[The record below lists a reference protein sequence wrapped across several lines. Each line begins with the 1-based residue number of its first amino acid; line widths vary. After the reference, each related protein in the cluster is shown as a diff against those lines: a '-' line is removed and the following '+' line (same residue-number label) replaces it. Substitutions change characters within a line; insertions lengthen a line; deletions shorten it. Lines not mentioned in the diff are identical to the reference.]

1 MPSLSQSKHVRA
13 LHRRKERSARG
24 EFLVEGPRVL
34 EELLRTAEAEP
45 DGRKLL
51 EGIVAAGIP
60 HELVSDSE
68 LRRHADTVT
77 PQGWI
82 AVAPVPRWSWSDFR
96 TPDILVLDAV
106 QDPGNVGTL
115 IRAAE
120 ALGASGVVALPGTA
134 DPWSPKVV
142 RAASGSS
149 IRLPVLAVAWDEA
162 VAHLRMIGCAVWASA
177 ADGDLLERGATGPD
191 GVALVLGNESRG
203 VSGWGTRA
211 GACPGRFGRRPT
223 GSLRFRCGAMQSLL
237 TRRSQAPFSWI
248 ACSEAECPIPFG
260 SCF

>member
-34 EELLRTAEAEP
+34 EELLRTERPVTLVLYTEAAEEEP
-45 DGRKLL
+45 GGRKLL
-51 EGIVAAGIP
+51 DGVVAAGIS

-82 AVAPVPRWSWSDFR
+82 AVAPVPRWSWSDFQ

-142 RAASGSS
+142 RAAAGSS
-149 IRLPVLAVAWDEA
+149 IRLPVLEVAWDEA
-162 VAHLRMIGCAVWASA
+162 ATHLRTIGCAVWASA
-177 ADGDLLERGATGPD
+177 ADGDLLERGAMRAE

-203 VSGWGTRA
+203 VSGTIRAAADRIVAIPMRGDAESLNAALA
-211 GACPGRFGRRPT
+211 GAILMDRLFG
-223 GSLRFRCGAMQSLL
+223 G
-237 TRRSQAPFSWI
+237 
-248 ACSEAECPIPFG
+248 
-260 SCF
+260 

>member
-34 EELLRTAEAEP
+34 EELLSTERPVTLVLYTEEAEAEP

-96 TPDILVLDAV
+96 TLDILVLDAV

-120 ALGASGVVALPGTA
+120 ALGASGVVALSGTA

-142 RAASGSS
+142 RAAAGSS

-191 GVALVLGNESRG
+191 GVALVLGEREQGRVRDDSGGGRPDRCDSDAG
-203 VSGWGTRA
+203 RCRVS
-211 GACPGRFGRRPT
+211 
-223 GSLRFRCGAMQSLL
+223 
-237 TRRSQAPFSWI
+237 
-248 ACSEAECPIPFG
+248 
-260 SCF
+260 